1 MASCRLLR
9 LWSARW
15 GHFVMRP
22 PVRSEGAKGQFLS
35 IEMTLLMLCHLIH
48 PSFERFWRQ
57 S

>member
-15 GHFVMRP
+15 GRFVMRP
-22 PVRSEGAKGQFLS
+22 PVRSEDAKGQFLS

-48 PSFERFWRQ
+48 PSFERFWRR